1 MNFVQLFQM
10 FGAAIA
16 GGAIGWAFGLVQQF
30 AAKRH
35 AQMQATGKLNGAWS
49 LMPGSMTR
57 VAFLLVALALVQVI
71 CPMFFTG
78 NAQWVVSVG
87 VVFGYGWTLYL
98 AMRARIARRV

>member
-10 FGAAIA
+10 IAAALA

-35 AQMQATGKLNGAWS
+35 AQLQATGKMNSAWS

-57 VAFLLVALALVQVI
+57 VAFLLVALAIVQVL

-78 NAQWVVSVG
+78 NAQWAVSVG

-98 AMRARIARRV
+98 AMRARIAGRV